1 MTDFIST
8 LTHARKFKAAVS
20 TLALTEL
27 HSFQEKLL
35 ALIDTREKEE
45 AEAVNLNAERNAQ
58 LNEIKRKMLEL
69 GLSAEDLNHV
79 TMPKKKREPRPA
91 KYQIEVDGE
100 MLTWTG
106 QGRMPTELKKEIDEG
121 FELSDFLIVQKN

>member
-1 MTDFIST
+1 MTYFIST

-20 TLALTEL
+20 MLELAEL
-27 HSFQEKLL
+27 RSFQEKLL

-45 AEAVNLNAERNAQ
+45 AEAVSLNSERNAQ
-58 LNEIKRKMLEL
+58 INEIKRKMSEL
-69 GLSAEDLNHV
+69 GLSAEDLDHV
-79 TMPKKKREPRPA
+79 TKPKKKREPRPA
-91 KYQIEVDGE
+91 KYQIEVDGK

-121 FELSDFLIVQKN
+121 FELSDFLIVPKN